1 MSSVA
6 HQRVLRTVRLLP
18 QAVKIGILESEIK
31 QSGVKPEPKQVK
43 QESPVLNLNIVD
55 KNEKSGGKISASR
68 PAAQVHVKMPAQ
80 NSKEIAELTAQIK
93 ALTNSLSNAEI
104 ANVELSEAK
113 KKLES
118 EIGGIKSDYEK
129 RRKTLESE
137 AQANAK
143 KIADQA
149 LEKALAEGK
158 TKGYEEGLK
167 KAREEVEQEYLQK
180 FSGLAGVIE
189 GIGKKLDENF
199 AELVK
204 LHQPKL
210 IRMWTEMLKRMLF
223 RQVELNPDTIDS
235 VLSEVLSRLS
245 DKNQILIYASLDDVK
260 KLESEL
266 DTKFQEALRGAK
278 RVEVKADPNVQN
290 GSCIVETSLGIY
302 DARWKTQLSQVES
315 VVDEIF
321 QQSSKG

>member
-6 HQRVLRTVRLLP
+6 QQRVLRTVRLLP
-18 QAVKIGILESEIK
+18 QAVKIGILETEIK
-31 QSGVKPEPKQVK
+31 QSGTKPPDQQPNA
-43 QESPVLNLNIVD
+43 QEK
-55 KNEKSGGKISASR
+55 KNVQTSKPSVQTGSR
-68 PAAQVHVKMPAQ
+68 SQTVQVKMPER
-80 NSKEIAELTAQIK
+80 NSKELEALTVQVK
-93 ALTNSLSNAEI
+93 ALTNSLSSAEI
-104 ANVELSEAK
+104 ANAELAEAK
-113 KKLES
+113 KILES

-149 LEKALAEGK
+149 YERALSEGRS
-158 TKGYEEGLK
+158 KGYEEGLK
-167 KAREEVEQEYLQK
+167 KAREEVEQEYLEK

-189 GIGKKLDENF
+189 NIGKKLDENF

-204 LHQPKL
+204 LHQPQM

-223 RQVELNPDTIDS
+223 RQVELNPDTIDN
-235 VLSEVLSRLS
+235 VLSELLSRLS
-245 DKNQILIYASLDDVK
+245 DKNQILIYASPDDAK
-260 KLESEL
+260 KLEGEL

-290 GSCIVETSLGIY
+290 GSCIVETSLGVY
-302 DARWKTQLSQVES
+302 DARWRTQINQIEAAVN
-315 VVDEIF
+315 EIF
-321 QQSSKG
+321 QQSTKG

>member
-1 MSSVA
+1 M
-6 HQRVLRTVRLLP
+6 P

-31 QSGVKPEPKQVK
+31 QSGTKPQEPKQEA
-43 QESPVLNLNIVD
+43 QVL
-55 KNEKSGGKISASR
+55 KPERKTAPR
-68 PAAQVHVKMPAQ
+68 PTAQVHVKMPEQ

-93 ALTNSLSNAEI
+93 ALTNSLSNAQVE
-104 ANVELSEAK
+104 NVELSEAK

-118 EIGGIKSDYEK
+118 EISGIKSDYEK

-149 LEKALAEGK
+149 REKAISEGQA
-158 TKGYEEGLK
+158 KGYEEGLK
-167 KAREEVEQEYLQK
+167 KAREEVEKEYLEK

-189 GIGKKLDENF
+189 GVGKKLEENF

-204 LHQPKL
+204 LHQPKM

-223 RQVELNPDTIDS
+223 RQVELNPDTIDN
-235 VLSEVLSRLS
+235 VLSELLSRLS
-245 DKNQILIYASLDDVK
+245 DKNQILIYASPDDAK
-260 KLESEL
+260 KLEGEL

-278 RVEVKADPNVQN
+278 KVEVKTDPNVQN

-302 DARWKTQLSQVES
+302 DARWKTQLNQIES